1 MKILHLKGQFKQ
13 NIIQSVF
20 LMYPLCT
27 VMPPAPNSLFCVKL
41 ASIPACF
48 LVYLMSFFC

>member
-20 LMYPLCT
+20 LMYPCVLPCLL
-27 VMPPAPNSLFCVKL
+27 APNSLFCVKL